1 MSSYLLDTDIL
12 SLYQFGEPTVS
23 RAIRSRSPNELS
35 IAVISI
41 EEQLTGWY
49 RLLRRVKQADQL
61 ALTYQSLAQTV
72 RFLNRFLN
80 QFLIRSFTVG
90 AISRYEQLVR
100 MKLNVGRMDLR
111 IASIALEESCLVV
124 TRNVRDF
131 QRIPGLVVENWAV

>member
-23 RAIRSRSPNELS
+23 RAIRSRPPNELS

-72 RFLNRFLN
+72 RFLN
-80 QFLIRSFTVG
+80 QFMIRSFTVG